1 VERVLPEVTAEFAQ
15 SGMRASF
22 LLLVL
27 LPASVLAQATIERE
41 STVDPRRNQRVE
53 RIRIE
58 DAGNRIDEL
67 RVGGQTQRITVQP
80 KANVPAY
87 EMPTED
93 MSRSRAGES
102 RKGLTGRKQR
112 TWKVLDF

>member
-1 VERVLPEVTAEFAQ
+1 MGVRTT
-15 SGMRASF
+15 F
-22 LLLVL
+22 LLLAL
-27 LPASVLAQATIERE
+27 LPASVLGRATIERQ
-41 STVDPRRNQRVE
+41 SIVDPGGSQTIE

-80 KANVPAY
+80 KANVPPY

-93 MSRSRAGES
+93 MSRSRAVEP
-102 RKGLTGRKQR
+102 RKGFTGRKQR